1 MSTNEPKTTTL
12 LPGTVDVTLGS
23 PTTIGTDVSNEE
35 DDSYGEK
42 DRNFVTALA
51 RGMELLRC
59 FSMKESVLGNQ
70 ELAAKTGLPKATV
83 SRMTYTL
90 SQLGYLRKHAQSG
103 KYKLDVGV
111 LSFGYQMLSNLP
123 IRAIAN
129 SFMVDL
135 AQHAHAAVALA
146 ARDRLQMVYIDV
158 VHGQTNLTTRRQV
171 GYPMPIHLTS
181 IGRACMAAMPDGE
194 REVLLNQIRDR
205 NTGDWLE
212 IRRNLDRAF
221 RDYADYGY
229 CLSIGEWERDV
240 NSVGVPF
247 IHPEQGILAFN
258 CGGPSFVLPREKL
271 EEDIGPRLKHMVSQ
285 MRAVAW

>member
-1 MSTNEPKTTTL
+1 MPTNEPKPTTL
-12 LPGTVDVTLGS
+12 PPSTVDVTLGS
-23 PTTIGTDVSNEE
+23 PTTIGAHVSDEE
-35 DDSYGEK
+35 DDSNGEK

-123 IRAIAN
+123 IRAIAT

-146 ARDRLQMVYIDV
+146 AGLHASRIDGSPLVYNCANPLLPDLLICRPELAEQVREAVQVALGNTRLDI
-158 VHGQTNLTTRRQV
+158 HG
-171 GYPMPIHLTS
+171 
-181 IGRACMAAMPDGE
+181 
-194 REVLLNQIRDR
+194 
-205 NTGDWLE
+205 
-212 IRRNLDRAF
+212 
-221 RDYADYGY
+221 
-229 CLSIGEWERDV
+229 
-240 NSVGVPF
+240 
-247 IHPEQGILAFN
+247 
-258 CGGPSFVLPREKL
+258 
-271 EEDIGPRLKHMVSQ
+271 
-285 MRAVAW
+285 